1 LELTEQEFLK
11 AITVHKGIIH
21 KVSRIYFEDA
31 IDREDLVQEIILQL
45 WKSLKSFNGK
55 SQFSS
60 WMYRVALNTAIVFFK
75 KEKRKPDNY
84 RMPEHVQL
92 EQEAYSDEKEQQLAS
107 FYKAVQELNKIEK
120 ALIFQFIEGFSG
132 EEIAKNLGMS
142 PVNVRVKLNRTKK
155 KLQEI
160 IKQQNHG
167 F

>member
-1 LELTEQEFLK
+1 MELTEQEFLK
-11 AITVHKGIIH
+11 AIATHKGIIH

-75 KEKRKPDNY
+75 KDKRKPDSY
-84 RMPEHVQL
+84 KMPEHIQL
-92 EQEAYSDEKEQQLAS
+92 TQEDYSDEKEQQLAT
-107 FYKAVQELNKIEK
+107 FYKAVHQLNKIEK

-155 KLQEI
+155 KIQEI
-160 IKQQNHG
+160 IKEQSDG

>member
-1 LELTEQEFLK
+1 MELTEQEFLK

-45 WKSLKSFNGK
+45 WKSLKSFNGE

-92 EQEAYSDEKEQQLAS
+92 EHEAYSDEKEQQLTV

-160 IKQQNHG
+160 IKHQHHG